1 MKNDNELL
9 AAMPVRKA
17 FFRLALPA
25 VAAQLI
31 NILYNL
37 VDKMFIGHIPGV
49 GKQALAGVGVT
60 APVILAISAFAALV
74 SMGGAPKASI
84 FMGKG
89 DNEQAEKV
97 MGSCAW
103 MLIVL
108 SVVLTAFMLIFGK
121 MILQLF
127 GASDNTILYATD
139 YMNIYCVGT
148 LFTQLTLGLNA
159 FITAQG
165 KTLISMCNVAVG
177 AVTNIVLDAILI
189 NGFGMGVKGAAL
201 ATVIAQGVSTCF
213 VIHYLIKPTSQL
225 KLRLKNI
232 RFERKLLLPCILLG
246 TSPALM
252 QLTENMVAIS
262 FNTSLQKYGGDIAVA
277 SMSILTSIM
286 QFVMLLL
293 PGLVQGAQPL
303 LSYNL
308 GAKNISRVKKTF
320 RLLLICCL
328 SGSFLIWLVCML
340 IPQNVASI
348 FTDDVPLITYTGK
361 SMRIYLAMLLIY
373 GIQVACQYSFVAL
386 DQAKKAI
393 FLTIWRKIILLI
405 PLIFILPRILSG
417 SAMEV
422 FLAEPIADTII
433 DHGVNIEKFT
443 PCREKDNQFAISSQL
458 ISRKHIEKSIEA
470 FAKYLNKYDGSAK
483 LYIMGDG
490 DEKENLR
497 KLAKDLGADKNII
510 FTGKLGHNELIE
522 ILKKSIAM
530 LVYTQSDLNMV
541 SIVES
546 LSLATP
552 VITTSVPYCS
562 SYIESE
568 NLGIVDDNWNEDDLR
583 RIATSDEYINNCMN
597 YRKYL
602 PTEYKAEQFL
612 KVKGL
617 I

>member
-1 MKNDNELL
+1 MKNDSELL

-277 SMSILTSIM
+277 SMSILTSVM

-361 SMRIYLAMLLIY
+361 SMRIYLAMLLIC

-417 SAMEV
+417 SAMGV
-422 FLAEPIADTII
+422 FLAEPIADTI
-433 DHGVNIEKFT
+433 
-443 PCREKDNQFAISSQL
+443 AICTT
-458 ISRKHIEKSIEA
+458 A
-470 FAKYLNKYDGSAK
+470 PMFYY
-483 LYIMGDG
+483 YY
-490 DEKENLR
+490 R
-497 KLAKDLGADKNII
+497 KLK
-510 FTGKLGHNELIE
+510 
-522 ILKKSIAM
+522 
-530 LVYTQSDLNMV
+530 
-541 SIVES
+541 
-546 LSLATP
+546 
-552 VITTSVPYCS
+552 
-562 SYIESE
+562 
-568 NLGIVDDNWNEDDLR
+568 
-583 RIATSDEYINNCMN
+583 
-597 YRKYL
+597 
-602 PTEYKAEQFL
+602 
-612 KVKGL
+612 
-617 I
+617 

>member
-1 MKNDNELL
+1 MENDNELL
-9 AAMPVRKA
+9 TAMPVPKA
-17 FFRLALPA
+17 FIKLALPA

-37 VDKMFIGHIPGV
+37 VDKMFIGHIPEV
-49 GKQALAGVGVT
+49 GKEALAGVGVT

-97 MGSCAW
+97 MGSCTW

-127 GASDNTILYATD
+127 GASDDTISYATD
-139 YMNIYCVGT
+139 YMNIYCLGT

-189 NGFGMGVKGAAL
+189 NGFGMGVRGAAL

-213 VIHYLIKPTSQL
+213 VIHYLVTPKSQL

-232 RFERKLLLPCILLG
+232 RFERQLLLPCIFLG

-262 FNTSLQKYGGDIAVA
+262 FNTSLQKYGGDMAVA

-320 RLLLICCL
+320 RLLLICCV

-340 IPQNVASI
+340 IPGNVASV
-348 FTDDVPLITYTGK
+348 FTGDMALITYTEK

-373 GIQVACQYSFVAL
+373 GVQVACQYSFVAL

-405 PLIFILPRILSG
+405 PLIFILPQILSG
-417 SAMEV
+417 SAMGV
-422 FLAEPIADTII
+422 FLAEPIADTIA
-433 DHGVNIEKFT
+433 VCTTAPMFWN
-443 PCREKDNQFAISSQL
+443 
-458 ISRKHIEKSIEA
+458 
-470 FAKYLNKYDGSAK
+470 YY
-483 LYIMGDG
+483 
-490 DEKENLR
+490 R
-497 KLAKDLGADKNII
+497 KLK
-510 FTGKLGHNELIE
+510 
-522 ILKKSIAM
+522 
-530 LVYTQSDLNMV
+530 
-541 SIVES
+541 
-546 LSLATP
+546 
-552 VITTSVPYCS
+552 
-562 SYIESE
+562 
-568 NLGIVDDNWNEDDLR
+568 
-583 RIATSDEYINNCMN
+583 
-597 YRKYL
+597 
-602 PTEYKAEQFL
+602 
-612 KVKGL
+612 
-617 I
+617 

>member
-1 MKNDNELL
+1 MEKDNELL
-9 AAMPVRKA
+9 ATMPVPKA
-17 FFRLALPA
+17 FIKLALPA

-49 GKQALAGVGVT
+49 GQQALAGVGVT

-97 MGSCAW
+97 MGSCTW

-127 GASDNTILYATD
+127 GASDDTISYATD
-139 YMNIYCVGT
+139 YMNIYCLGT

-177 AVTNIVLDAILI
+177 AVTNIILDAILI

-201 ATVIAQGVSTCF
+201 ATVIAQGVSNCF
-213 VIHYLIKPTSQL
+213 VIHYLVNPKSQL

-232 RFERKLLLPCILLG
+232 RFEKQLLLPCIFLG

-262 FNTSLQKYGGDIAVA
+262 FNTSLQKYGGDMAVA

-308 GAKNISRVKKTF
+308 GAKNIPRVKKTF
-320 RLLLICCL
+320 RLLLICCI
-328 SGSFLIWLVCML
+328 SGSFLIWLVCM
-340 IPQNVASI
+340 IMPGNVAAI
-348 FTDDVPLITYTGK
+348 FTDDTALIAYTEK

-405 PLIFILPRILSG
+405 PLIFILPQILSG
-417 SAMEV
+417 SAMGV
-422 FLAEPIADTII
+422 FLAEPIADTIA
-433 DHGVNIEKFT
+433 VCTTAPMFWN
-443 PCREKDNQFAISSQL
+443 
-458 ISRKHIEKSIEA
+458 
-470 FAKYLNKYDGSAK
+470 YY
-483 LYIMGDG
+483 
-490 DEKENLR
+490 R
-497 KLAKDLGADKNII
+497 KLK
-510 FTGKLGHNELIE
+510 
-522 ILKKSIAM
+522 
-530 LVYTQSDLNMV
+530 
-541 SIVES
+541 
-546 LSLATP
+546 
-552 VITTSVPYCS
+552 
-562 SYIESE
+562 
-568 NLGIVDDNWNEDDLR
+568 
-583 RIATSDEYINNCMN
+583 
-597 YRKYL
+597 
-602 PTEYKAEQFL
+602 
-612 KVKGL
+612 
-617 I
+617 